1 MFEKDRVP
9 FCFVTE
15 LGDWHESASMGWWA
29 ITTNEKDE
37 NDWINEF
44 KDYLDTVSE
53 DTFITV
59 IDFHI

>member
-1 MFEKDRVP
+1 MRKP
-9 FCFVTE
+9 GKKLTM
-15 LGDWHESASMGWWA
+15 WWWA